1 MWLQLTNRLFQK
13 SISGS
18 INPVLW
24 QKGIYDIDSSLILS
38 DDLGGRGENKHR
50 AWYGDK
56 VLGAH
61 VAKFTITFF
70 QDSLDRRVASN
81 IASVAL
87 SNRFLRQNVSTI
99 LPRYDESW
107 TNKNAGTT
115 VEAAV
120 SRLPEEAIDD
130 LAECLVKKAMN
141 EIIRGAK

>member
-1 MWLQLTNRLFQK
+1 MVWRQ
-13 SISGS
+13 
-18 INPVLW
+18 
-24 QKGIYDIDSSLILS
+24 
-38 DDLGGRGENKHR
+38 
-50 AWYGDK
+50 
-56 VLGAH
+56 GAH

-87 SNRFLRQNVSTI
+87 SNRFLRQNIPTI
-99 LPRYDESW
+99 LPGYDEPDESW
-107 TNKNAGTT
+107 TDKNAGTT

-120 SRLPEEAIDD
+120 SRLPEQAIDD